1 MEAVGGSGEPMSPL
15 SFQGFRLHTT
25 WTHPPG
31 EELIHRVALPCLL
44 GEENALLI
52 IYESEK
58 FPRDL
63 MQGQKIAVSLQ
74 PPAKDHW
81 NIISDRSLPW
91 MLEESQRQCE
101 AQWAAQAPD
110 NKVEGAAA
118 PPIGVP
124 TPGEPP
130 KPEAQGSGK
139 ELPSEA
145 APTREWIL
153 EATVG
158 SWNVSTLHLQTM
170 REMGGMQEVD
180 RALTQ
185 TLLAEFVRLQL
196 VVSEDFAKSLT
207 ALCSD
212 LEASSMTFIS
222 DMARTLDLQPDD
234 PMSCQLMAALRKF
247 QQTTSLKAM
256 VPLTELEVAQEGLE
270 SFMQRRLQELS
281 SQTESRELIG
291 ALSQKLADNMSQVWE
306 LAQAPEL
313 TVGEASL

>member
-1 MEAVGGSGEPMSPL
+1 
-15 SFQGFRLHTT
+15 
-25 WTHPPG
+25 
-31 EELIHRVALPCLL
+31 
-44 GEENALLI
+44 
-52 IYESEK
+52 
-58 FPRDL
+58 

-81 NIISDRSLPW
+81 NIISDHSLPW
-91 MLEESQRQCE
+91 MLEESQWQCE

-118 PPIGVP
+118 SPTRVP

-130 KPEAQGSGK
+130 KPKAQGSGK

-153 EATVG
+153 EATCG
-158 SWNVSTLHLQTM
+158 ILEHFHTLHLWTM
-170 REMGGMQEVD
+170 REMGDVREVD

-196 VVSEDFAKSLT
+196 VVSEDFAKSLM
-207 ALCSD
+207 ALRSD

-234 PMSCQLMAALRKF
+234 PMSCQLMAALWKF

-270 SFMQRRLQELS
+270 SFMQRCLQELS

-291 ALSQKLADNMSQVWE
+291 ALSQKLADNTSQVWE

-313 TVGEASL
+313 TVGEISL